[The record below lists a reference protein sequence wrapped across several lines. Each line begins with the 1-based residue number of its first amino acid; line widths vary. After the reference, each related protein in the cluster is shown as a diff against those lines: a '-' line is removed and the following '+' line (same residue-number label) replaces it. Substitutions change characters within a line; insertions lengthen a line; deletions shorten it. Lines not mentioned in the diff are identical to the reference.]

1 MITQLLRVAVLEC
14 DTPVD
19 PVLSKYGTYGD
30 IFENHLKEGLQR
42 IEAPIKL
49 QLTKINVV
57 QPVVEY
63 PRPEAFDVVLLTGS
77 KHDSYKDVPWIL
89 TLVRFVQDCYTSH
102 NKRMIGICFGH
113 QIIARALGAR
123 VGPNISGWEVAVEP
137 FYLTSAGRQL
147 FGTNEL
153 SLQMMHRDVVFE
165 VPPGCVN
172 LGSSLICGIQGLY
185 IPGKILTVQ
194 GHPEYNDFMV
204 SSILKIRHEGGTFD
218 DSLYKDGMSRVN
230 RPHNGAQ
237 SSYTLIMP
245 NEIRTLSP
253 TTNKVIFEH
262 PGISVDEARKV
273 VQASH
278 DAFRSWRK
286 TTLAERKETV
296 LKALDLIMADRDTL
310 AAELTTQMGRPIAYT
325 GKEIDTMRKRADYL
339 LDIAEDSLKNLP
351 GTPESGFR
359 RFVKK
364 EPFGPTLIST
374 AWNYPYLITVNALL
388 PALLSGNTVIL
399 RPSPQTPIFGER
411 LASYFTKAGLP
422 TNVFQVIHCGSP
434 DVLDEIAQLP
444 PIQLVCFVGS
454 TLGGLRLRE
463 ATARRLVPVN
473 LELGGNDPA
482 YVRPDADLASV
493 AANVV
498 DGAVF
503 NSGQSCCA
511 IERVYVHADVHDAFV
526 EEVKKELA
534 GYKVGDPH
542 DKSTTTGPV
551 ISSLALKN
559 IQSHITDALSKG
571 AVNVTPANPTFDNL
585 PQEGNFMAPTV
596 LINANHDM
604 QVMKHETFGPVLPIM
619 KVSSDEEAVV
629 LMNDSDY
636 GLTASIWTRDIKKG
650 EELIEDVEA
659 GTVYLNRCDYPSPDL
674 AWIGWKNSGLGH
686 TLGPKAYDGFYKLKS
701 FHIKEEQA

>member
-1 MITQLLRVAVLEC
+1 MTQLLRVAVLEC

-19 PVLSKYGTYGD
+19 PILSQYGTYGD
-30 IFENHLKEGLQR
+30 IFENHLNEGLQT
-42 IEAPIKL
+42 IEPPVKL
-49 QLTKINVV
+49 QLTKTNVV
-57 QPVVEY
+57 LPFAEY
-63 PRPEAFDVVLLTGS
+63 PKPEDFDVVLLTGS
-77 KHDSYKDVPWIL
+77 KHDSYKDEPWIL
-89 TLVRFVQDCYTSH
+89 TLLRFVQDCYTVH
-102 NKRMIGICFGH
+102 HKPMIGICFGH

-123 VGPNISGWEVAVEP
+123 VGPSVSGWEVAVEP

-147 FGTNEL
+147 FGKNEI

-172 LGSSLICGIQGLY
+172 LGGSLICGIQGLY
-185 IPGKILTVQ
+185 IPKKILTVQ
-194 GHPEYNDFMV
+194 GHPEYNGFMV
-204 SSILKIRHEGGTFD
+204 SSILKIRHERGVFEE
-218 DSLYKDGMSRVN
+218 SFYKDGMSRVDK
-230 RPHNGAQ
+230 PHDG
-237 SSYTLIMP
+237 
-245 NEIRTLSP
+245 IRTLSP
-253 TTNKVIFEH
+253 STNKVIFEH
-262 PGISVDEARKV
+262 PGTSLEEAQKI
-273 VQASH
+273 VQASQ
-278 DAFRSWRK
+278 DALRTYKK
-286 TTLAERKETV
+286 TTLAQRKEIV
-296 LKALDLIMADRDTL
+296 VKALDLIVADRDTL

-325 GKEIDTMRKRADYL
+325 GKEIDTFRKRAEFL
-339 LDIAEDSLKNLP
+339 LNIADESLKNLP

-364 EPFGPTLIST
+364 EPVGPVLIST

-411 LASYFTKAGLP
+411 LASYFVQAGLP
-422 TNVFQVIHCGSP
+422 DHVLQVIHCGSA

-444 PIQLVCFVGS
+444 QIKLISFVGS
-454 TLGGLRLRE
+454 TLGGLRIRE

-493 AANVV
+493 AANIV

-542 DKSTTTGPV
+542 DQSTTTGPV
-551 ISSLALKN
+551 VSSLAVKN

-571 AVNVTPANPTFDNL
+571 AVDVTPANPTFQNL
-585 PQEGNFMAPTV
+585 PSEGNYLAPTV
-596 LINANHDM
+596 LINATHDM

-619 KVSSDEEAVV
+619 KVSSDEEAVD

-636 GLTASIWTRDIKKG
+636 GLTASIWTKDIKRG

-674 AWIGWKNSGLGH
+674 AWIGWKNSGLGF

-701 FHIKEEQA
+701 FHIKEE

>member
-1 MITQLLRVAVLEC
+1 MMTQLLRVAVLEC

-19 PVLSKYGTYGD
+19 PILSQYGTYGD
-30 IFENHLKEGLQR
+30 IFENHLNEGLQT
-42 IEAPIKL
+42 IETPVKL
-49 QLTKINVV
+49 QLTKTNVV
-57 QPVVEY
+57 LPFAEY
-63 PRPEAFDVVLLTGS
+63 PKPEDFDLVLLTGS
-77 KHDSYKDVPWIL
+77 KHDSYKDEPWIL
-89 TLVRFVQDCYTSH
+89 TLLRFVQDCYTVH
-102 NKRMIGICFGH
+102 HKPLIGICFGH

-123 VGPNISGWEVAVEP
+123 VGPSVSGWEVAVEP

-147 FGTNEL
+147 FGKNEI

-185 IPGKILTVQ
+185 IPKKILTVQ
-194 GHPEYNDFMV
+194 GHPEYNEFMV
-204 SSILKIRHEGGTFD
+204 SSILKIRHERGVFD
-218 DSLYKDGMSRVN
+218 ESFYKDGMSRVDK
-230 RPHNGAQ
+230 PHDG
-237 SSYTLIMP
+237 
-245 NEIRTLSP
+245 IRTLSP
-253 TTNKVIFEH
+253 STNKVIFEH
-262 PGISVDEARKV
+262 PGTSLEEAQKI
-273 VQASH
+273 VQASQ
-278 DAFRSWRK
+278 DALRTYKK
-286 TTLAERKETV
+286 TTLAQRKEIV
-296 LKALDLIMADRDTL
+296 VKALDLIVADRDTL

-325 GKEIDTMRKRADYL
+325 GKEIDTFRKRAEYL
-339 LDIAEDSLKNLP
+339 LNIADESLQNLP

-359 RFVKK
+359 RFIKK
-364 EPFGPTLIST
+364 EPVGPVLIST

-411 LASYFTKAGLP
+411 LASYFVQAGLP
-422 TNVFQVIHCGSP
+422 DHVLQVIHCGSA

-444 PIQLVCFVGS
+444 QIKLISFVGS
-454 TLGGLRLRE
+454 TLGGLRIRE

-493 AANVV
+493 AANIV

-542 DKSTTTGPV
+542 DQSTTTGPV
-551 ISSLALKN
+551 ISRLAVKN

-571 AVNVTPANPTFDNL
+571 AVDVTPAIPTFQNL
-585 PQEGNFMAPTV
+585 PSEGNYLAPTV
-596 LINANHDM
+596 LINATHDM

-619 KVSSDEEAVV
+619 KVSSDEEAVD

-636 GLTASIWTRDIKKG
+636 GLTASIWTKDIKRG

-674 AWIGWKNSGLGH
+674 AWIGWKNSGLGF
-686 TLGPKAYDGFYKLKS
+686 TLGPKAYDGFYKMKS
-701 FHIKEEQA
+701 FHIKEE